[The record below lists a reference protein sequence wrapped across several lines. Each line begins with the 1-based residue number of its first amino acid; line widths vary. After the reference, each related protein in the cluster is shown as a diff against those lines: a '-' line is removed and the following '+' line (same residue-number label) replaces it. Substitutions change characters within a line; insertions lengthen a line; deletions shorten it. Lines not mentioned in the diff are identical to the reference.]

1 MPEVRCPLCDRPR
14 PRGAARCVCNYTF
27 EFETPAR
34 VTVTTPKLASVLV
47 GVAVI
52 AAVAAF
58 LGMPREPGHEGPAYL
73 MIGAG
78 VFAVLGAL
86 SNWSWFFGARRARL
100 VDAVLGRGAARVFYA
115 VLGGGLAGA
124 GFALLGV

>member
-1 MPEVRCPLCDRPR
+1 MV
-14 PRGAARCVCNYTF
+14 A
-27 EFETPAR
+27 
-34 VTVTTPKLASVLV
+34 TPKLDSVLV
-47 GVAVI
+47 GVAVV

-73 MIGAG
+73 MVGAG

-86 SNWSWFFGARRARL
+86 ANWSWFFGARRARL
-100 VDAVLGRGAARVFYA
+100 IDMLLGRGVARVFYA

-124 GFALLGV
+124 GLALLGL